1 MIIVKDLVKSYK
13 GHSVLDG
20 ISMGQARGEKVVLI
34 GPSGCGKTTLLRCL
48 NQLEVFD
55 SGKISVAGVTLDAAA
70 DHHSKAWKQ
79 SRHELRMRIGMVFQS
94 FNLFPHMTA
103 LENITLAP
111 VRVKGLHAAEAKR
124 LGMDFLEK
132 VGLGGKAGFY
142 PSQLSGGQ
150 QQRVAI
156 ARALAMKPEVMLFDE
171 PTSALDPEVKEDVLG
186 VMRKLAREGMTMLV
200 ITHEI
205 SFARDIA
212 DRIIFMEAGRVV
224 ESGPARELCSHPKE
238 PRTIEFLSKLLPRS
252 PRAKAAA
259 PAPDNQLSLEDLW
272 G

>member
-1 MIIVKDLVKSYK
+1 MIIVKNLVKAYK
-13 GHSVLDG
+13 GHKVLDG
-20 ISMGQARGEKVVLI
+20 ISLGQAKGEKVVII

-48 NQLEVFD
+48 NQMEVFD
-55 SGKISVAGVTLDAAA
+55 SGTISVAGVTIDAAL
-70 DHHSKAWKQ
+70 DHSSKAWKQ
-79 SRHELRMRIGMVFQS
+79 SRHELRMRVGMVFQS

-111 VRVKGLHAAEAKR
+111 VRVKGMHAAPARR
-124 LGMDFLEK
+124 LGADFLEK
-132 VGLGGKAGFY
+132 VGLGEKAGFY

-156 ARALAMKPEVMLFDE
+156 ARALAMKPDVMLFDE

-186 VMRKLAREGMTMLV
+186 VMRKLAYEGMTMLV

-212 DRIIFMEAGRVV
+212 DRVIFMEAGRVV
-224 ESGPARELCSHPKE
+224 ETGPAKEIFLRPKE
-238 PRTIEFLSKLLPRS
+238 ARTIEFLSKLLPRS
-252 PRAKAAA
+252 PKLKTAVLV
-259 PAPDNQLSLEDLW
+259 PDNQLSLEDLW
-272 G
+272 D